1 MLKVG
6 PLDFSVE
13 FKTNIY
19 DLDKRALYGT
29 VLHSEQRILLDAEQP
44 PQLMQ
49 SSFLHEVLHAID
61 DMVQAELTERQV
73 SVLAPA
79 LLMVLRDNGL
89 LKEDDPE

>member
-1 MLKVG
+1 VKVG

-13 FKTNIY
+13 LKTNIY
-19 DLDKRALYGT
+19 GLDKRALYGT

-61 DMVQAELTERQV
+61 DMVQAELTERQI

-79 LLMVLRDNGL
+79 LLMVLRDNDL